1 MKLGRGNVFGAGL
14 TPDQRRVLERLER
27 GELTAS
33 QAERLLVGG
42 SAIAEP
48 FGWEEPDEQR
58 PHETPEEA
66 EARALVERI
75 AREVDAER

>member
-1 MKLGRGNVFGAGL
+1 L
-14 TPDQRRVLERLER
+14 
-27 GELTAS
+27 
-33 QAERLLVGG
+33 
-42 SAIAEP
+42 
-48 FGWEEPDEQR
+48 EEPDEQR